1 MARCTCEAVD
11 MFDVGMK
18 VLPRRAR
25 RLVLV
30 VLLLLPGGAFV
41 NWYVE
46 EKTAG
51 YEELLD
57 DLLYDLVQHISP
69 PSPDRSIPEGPTAV

>member
-1 MARCTCEAVD
+1 

-18 VLPRRAR
+18 VLPRKAR

-51 YEELLD
+51 YEEMLE
-57 DLLYDLVQHISP
+57 DLLYDLVQRISP
-69 PSPDRSIPEGPTAV
+69 PSPDRSKPEGPTAV